1 MHPWL
6 AARRMM
12 VLSESTCGRV
22 LLYDSLAYDLQLS
35 HEISLWCF
43 LETTSVYK
51 AFLFMIQ

>member
-35 HEISLWCF
+35 HEISLWC
-43 LETTSVYK
+43 EPSYS
-51 AFLFMIQ
+51 